1 MTPQPTLRIA
11 GIRGVSTRFK
21 RLRRKLSPEADSQ
34 LRQVL
39 NELMTGTLTPGRN
52 LEKLPNLGSLYSVRL
67 NKTARL
73 VFELKKDHMIF
84 VVAVGSHDAAYR
96 PS

>member
-1 MTPQPTLRIA
+1 MY
-11 GIRGVSTRFK
+11 
-21 RLRRKLSPEADSQ
+21 
-34 LRQVL
+34 
-39 NELMTGTLTPGRN
+39 
-52 LEKLPNLGSLYSVRL
+52 GSLYSVRL

-84 VVAVGSHDAAYR
+84 LVAVGSHDAAYR

>member
-1 MTPQPTLRIA
+1 MFGVNYTHRLVLKA
-11 GIRGVSTRFK
+11 GLYVYEQFLEDETIENPAGDILLFKPVFVAPEHVVSH
-21 RLRRKLSPEADSQ
+21 
-34 LRQVL
+34 
-39 NELMTGTLTPGRN
+39 
-52 LEKLPNLGSLYSVRL
+52 YSVRL

-84 VVAVGSHDAAYR
+84 LVAVGSHDVAYC